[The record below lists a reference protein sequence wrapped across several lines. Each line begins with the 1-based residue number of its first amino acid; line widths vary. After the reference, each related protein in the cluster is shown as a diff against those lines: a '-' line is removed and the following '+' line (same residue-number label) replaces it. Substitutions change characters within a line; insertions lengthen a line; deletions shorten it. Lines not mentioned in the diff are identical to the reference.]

1 MLAFVI
7 CIFAISA
14 SAAEKVGDF
23 YYSFDE
29 ANLTARLTIDNVNFN
44 REDGIADIKS
54 TVEYNGKTYTV
65 VALNDGCFSGSTSSS
80 WPGNKSIK
88 EVYIPETVTYIGKHA
103 FRECINLEKAIVKGN
118 IAYFYDAEFYHCY
131 ALKELDMSAVTGLT
145 TIGGYFCQGDSKLT
159 TIKIPSTVTSIGS
172 NAFAQCSSLT
182 SLDFLPSGV
191 TSIGGY
197 AFRDCTSLTDVV
209 IPAGV
214 TKLNDYAFQ
223 GCKGLKTFK
232 LPSGL
237 TYLGKN
243 NFQNASKLTEI
254 IIPGTVVQVQ
264 NDVFHGSGIKKVI
277 FASENVTSYN
287 GSFFS
292 STGSLNLI
300 FFPGTKDEAQA
311 MFARDN
317 KIKGWTNFVDYAN
330 YDSTQTYTSTIVY
343 NTDLCSNCYD
353 FAPELEVVAKDIVDT
368 INEEA
373 ICECGHGTSKKLFDA
388 PIKYLGFS
396 KKIGDNGSICI
407 GYEVN
412 DAALAKYE
420 ELTKKTYT
428 YGVVAY
434 IPEKDED
441 LTTLKP
447 INNDLTL
454 KDEKYTI
461 HAETMGFAS
470 FEFII
475 KGFNTDAEKATM
487 LVMSAYVS
495 DGTSV
500 SYLGINQETNTIS
513 QTEFATLVSYNGFVE
528 V

>member
-1 MLAFVI
+1 
-7 CIFAISA
+7 
-14 SAAEKVGDF
+14 
-23 YYSFDE
+23 
-29 ANLTARLTIDNVNFN
+29 
-44 REDGIADIKS
+44 
-54 TVEYNGKTYTV
+54 
-65 VALNDGCFSGSTSSS
+65 
-80 WPGNKSIK
+80 
-88 EVYIPETVTYIGKHA
+88 
-103 FRECINLEKAIVKGN
+103 
-118 IAYFYDAEFYHCY
+118 
-131 ALKELDMSAVTGLT
+131 
-145 TIGGYFCQGDSKLT
+145 
-159 TIKIPSTVTSIGS
+159 
-172 NAFAQCSSLT
+172 
-182 SLDFLPSGV
+182 
-191 TSIGGY
+191 
-197 AFRDCTSLTDVV
+197 
-209 IPAGV
+209 
-214 TKLNDYAFQ
+214 
-223 GCKGLKTFK
+223 
-232 LPSGL
+232 
-237 TYLGKN
+237 
-243 NFQNASKLTEI
+243 
-254 IIPGTVVQVQ
+254 
-264 NDVFHGSGIKKVI
+264 
-277 FASENVTSYN
+277 
-287 GSFFS
+287 
-292 STGSLNLI
+292 LI
-300 FFPGTKDEAQA
+300 FFPGTKYEAQA

-317 KIKGWTNFVDYAN
+317 NIKNWTNFVDYAN
-330 YDSTQTYTSTIVY
+330 YDSTQTYTKTIVY

-353 FAPELEVVAKDIVDT
+353 FAPELEVVAKDIVDA

-412 DAALAKYE
+412 DAALAKYA

-434 IPEKDED
+434 IPAKDED

-447 INNDLTL
+447 INDDLTL

-513 QTEFATLVSYNGFVE
+513 QTEFATLVSFNGFVE